1 MARKL
6 LLSVIGAFWA
16 KKSVMCI
23 ATALVCSV
31 VFQTMH
37 SLFWVRRSE
46 RRQLAQTVRLLTAFS
61 SLPTPSPALQVPG
74 V

>member
-1 MARKL
+1 MVRKL
-6 LLSVIGAFWA
+6 SLSVIGAFWA

-37 SLFWVRRSE
+37 SLFWVRQQRACSDNI
-46 RRQLAQTVRLLTAFS
+46 
-61 SLPTPSPALQVPG
+61 
-74 V
+74 